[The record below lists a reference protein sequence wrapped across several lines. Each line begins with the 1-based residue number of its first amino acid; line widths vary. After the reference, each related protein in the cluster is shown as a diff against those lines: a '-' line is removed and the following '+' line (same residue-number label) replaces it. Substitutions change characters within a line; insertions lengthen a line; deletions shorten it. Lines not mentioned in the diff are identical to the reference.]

1 MNNQN
6 VIVEVYNDDFSFA
19 GTMSREQAQKEERWV
34 RVSHLW
40 IISLKTD
47 TLLLQKRSNSK
58 KFFPGKFDITAA
70 GHYAVGEELQ
80 TGVLEMSKE
89 LGVDILFNDLIPLGV
104 RHNIIPTPEL
114 TVRQF
119 CHAFF
124 LASDRQVTNFSLNP
138 ETSEGLVS
146 ISIDAGLKL
155 WEGETSSIEASFLEA
170 KSKKERIINISKN
183 DFLPRVDPY
192 YYKVFILA
200 KRFLAGE
207 KHLVI

>member
-1 MNNQN
+1 MDLTN
-6 VIVEVYNDDFSFA
+6 IYSDDYSPA
-19 GTMSREQAQKEERWV
+19 GTMPREQAQKEGHWV

-40 IISLKTD
+40 IINPILNTV
-47 TLLLQKRSNSK
+47 LFQKRSNSK
-58 KFFPGKFDITAA
+58 KFFPGKSDITAA
-70 GHYAVGEELQ
+70 GHYTSGEELE
-80 TGVLEMSKE
+80 TGVIEMSKE
-89 LGVDILFNDLIPLGV
+89 LGVDISFNGLIPLGV

-119 CHAFF
+119 CHVFF
-124 LASDRQVTNFSLNP
+124 LATDRNVTDYSLNP
-138 ETSEGLVS
+138 ETSEGLFS
-146 ISIDAGLKL
+146 ISIEDGLKL
-155 WEGETSSIEASFLEA
+155 WSGSTSTIETSFFEA
-170 KSKKERIINISKN
+170 KTKEKMDTIISKN